1 MRART
6 SSSTT
11 SRSLQVAVET
21 LNGGNGNDTYS
32 FTLGDGND
40 IINELANGGTADLIS
55 ILVPSQIDP
64 VTGLPV
70 LDPATDLPV
79 RRLTSL
85 NAADNNGGTTT
96 GDLVITYAMENGAVT
111 PVDQV
116 TTVAGHFTGGNAQ
129 TGVERINFN
138 NATYAGY
145 LLAGD
150 YFVNR
155 SDPGNRDGGG
165 VNMSTNAVTNNQ
177 QNFVVGENGTADI
190 ITGGLLNDLI
200 FGGTGDNDLYGGDGD
215 DLLVGGSGNGDDD
228 LLDGGLGAD
237 TMVGLNGNDTYDVD
251 DLLDVIVEAAGANT
265 GTDTVETLLAAL
277 SLEGYANV
285 ENLTYT
291 GVDADQFVGTGNA
304 LNNIISGGDLAD
316 TLSGL
321 AGNDTLNGGL
331 GADILIGGAGNDTYI
346 VDDAG
351 DIVDESG
358 GLPADVDTV
367 ESSIDFTLA
376 ANLENLN

>member
-1 MRART
+1 MALNAAQIGSHTAIRFVAQWLVRWRRELLRRQLHDHRK
-6 SSSTT
+6 SSF
-11 SRSLQVAVET
+11 ET

-111 PVDQV
+111 PVDQI
-116 TTVAGHFTGGNAQ
+116 TTVAGHFTGPTPRPASSGS
-129 TGVERINFN
+129 TSTMRPMP
-138 NATYAGY
+138 ATCS
-145 LLAGD
+145 AGD

-177 QNFVVGENGTADI
+177 QNFVVGENGTAD
-190 ITGGLLNDLI
+190 DHHRR
-200 FGGTGDNDLYGGDGD
+200 
-215 DLLVGGSGNGDDD
+215 S
-228 LLDGGLGAD
+228 
-237 TMVGLNGNDTYDVD
+237 
-251 DLLDVIVEAAGANT
+251 AAT
-265 GTDTVETLLAAL
+265 T
-277 SLEGYANV
+277 
-285 ENLTYT
+285 
-291 GVDADQFVGTGNA
+291 
-304 LNNIISGGDLAD
+304 
-316 TLSGL
+316 
-321 AGNDTLNGGL
+321 
-331 GADILIGGAGNDTYI
+331 
-346 VDDAG
+346 
-351 DIVDESG
+351 
-358 GLPADVDTV
+358 
-367 ESSIDFTLA
+367 
-376 ANLENLN
+376 